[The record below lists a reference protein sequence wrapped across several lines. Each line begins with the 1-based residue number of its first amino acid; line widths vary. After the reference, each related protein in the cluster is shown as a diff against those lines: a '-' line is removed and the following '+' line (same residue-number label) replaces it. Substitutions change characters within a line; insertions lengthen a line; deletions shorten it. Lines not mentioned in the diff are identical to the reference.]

1 MLPFSERTDLSSTEK
16 AILAGYQDIGNPQHI
31 WDHDIPTNERHHD
44 CYIVNKSL
52 RFSDFRGSLSYHDLK
67 QVSFITKQ
75 IDAAIERSTVP
86 KAYALFKGLEDASWI
101 LQRQVGETYEDR
113 AYGSYSLI
121 LTKAKEYT
129 KDYSGL
135 RVFIY
140 RIISKGEHALYMGS
154 KEEELLLPRNKKHE
168 ILQINDY
175 EPGEFLDDLKARVY
189 YVREI

>member
-1 MLPFSERTDLSSTEK
+1 MFPFSERTDLSFAEK
-16 AILAGYQDIGNPQHI
+16 AILAGYQDVGNPQHLR
-31 WDHDIPTNERHHD
+31 DHDISANERHHD

-52 RFSDFRGSLSYHDLK
+52 LFSDFRESLSDHDCQ
-67 QVSFITKQ
+67 QVSLITKH

-101 LQRQVGETYEDR
+101 LQRQVGEIYEDK

-129 KDYSGL
+129 MDNSGL
-135 RVFIY
+135 RVFLY

-154 KEEELLLPRNKKHE
+154 KEEELLLPRNKIHE

-175 EPGEFLDDLKARVY
+175 EPGEFLDGLKARVY
-189 YVREI
+189 YVREV